1 MNRSTEIKI
10 QQLFIIILSWL
21 MVGTFISFYDH
32 LVLLTHDS
40 KGLSA
45 GYSFSNS
52 LSQHLVSALIGG
64 LLGGSFLVF
73 YINVRFQDKPYGY
86 TILAIILSFAVII
99 LIIIVVKAIAFG
111 TANGSFSYFLH
122 DTSRVKNVMAW
133 FVIVALTQFL
143 LQLSSKVGQNGFG
156 NILRGKY
163 HIPQEEK
170 RIFMFLDLNSST
182 SIAEKLGDELYHQ
195 LLRDFFADITEPIL
209 NNQGEIYQYV
219 GDEAVVAWNHQHGII
234 GNRCVRCYFDIIESI
249 KRNQEKYIRRYG
261 FVPSF
266 SAGLHSGKVVAGEVG
281 VLKREITYSGDVLNT
296 TARILSKGK
305 EIGAGIISSSSLLR
319 DLTFDADYKVRH
331 IGAFKLK
338 GKEQA
343 LDLNEILLA

>member
-1 MNRSTEIKI
+1 M
-10 QQLFIIILSWL
+10 FIIILSW
-21 MVGTFISFYDH
+21 MVVGTFISFYDH

-40 KGLSA
+40 KGLSSS
-45 GYSFSNS
+45 YSFSNS

-73 YINVRFQDKPYGY
+73 YINVWFQDKPYGY
-86 TILAIILSFAVII
+86 TILAIIFSFAIII
-99 LIIIVVKAIAFG
+99 LIIIIVKATAFG
-111 TANGSFSYFLH
+111 TSNGSFTYFLH
-122 DTSRVKNVMAW
+122 DTSRIKNIMAW
-133 FVIVALTQFL
+133 FVVVALTQFL
-143 LQLSSKVGQNGFG
+143 LQLSCKVGQNGFG

-163 HIPQEEK
+163 HVPQEEK

-182 SIAEKLGDELYHQ
+182 TIAEKLGDELYHQ
-195 LLRDFFADITEPIL
+195 LLRDFFADMAEPIL

-219 GDEAVVAWNHQHGII
+219 GDEAVVAWDHQDGIVD
-234 GNRCVRCYFDIIESI
+234 NRCIRCYFDIIENI
-249 KRNQEKYIRRYG
+249 KRNQQKYIRRYG

-319 DLTFDADYKVRH
+319 ELTFDAGFKIRP

-338 GKEQA
+338 GKERE